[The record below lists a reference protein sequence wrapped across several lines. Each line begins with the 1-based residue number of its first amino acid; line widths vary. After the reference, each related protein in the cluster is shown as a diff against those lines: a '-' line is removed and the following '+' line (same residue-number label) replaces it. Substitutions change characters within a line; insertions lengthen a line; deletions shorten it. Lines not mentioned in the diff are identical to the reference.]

1 MDCSRF
7 LLGYLKSYPPA
18 CDPFG
23 DTGTSD
29 DLFEDKVAS
38 ILYYLSIQN
47 LVLWALILHSS
58 RF

>member
-29 DLFEDKVAS
+29 DLFEDQVAS
-38 ILYYLSIQN
+38 ILYLSIQN
-47 LVLWALILHSS
+47 LVLWDRILHSS